1 MVQKE
6 GEVKIL
12 NAKISSLEKQKVVYA
27 TFNVCFQLFS
37 CKPVFYAQV
46 YSNSF
51 KPFGGK
57 EKQSVA
63 RISSLLAYSALT
75 ELDLLILGLS
85 VRLGS
90 LNAMELHLSVNESTA
105 WKISVSTKVA
115 SKPALSQIT
124 NNGTT
129 FAKCFSG

>member
-1 MVQKE
+1 MPK
-6 GEVKIL
+6 
-12 NAKISSLEKQKVVYA
+12 Y
-27 TFNVCFQLFS
+27 T
-37 CKPVFYAQV
+37 
-46 YSNSF
+46 NSF